1 MLFIII
7 LKRKI
12 KMLDIRNLTLEQIKN
27 ILGVEDNR
35 SAIKW
40 LNDNGIALAQIGRK
54 YVVNQFLFEFK
65 QQQIAVE
72 ELKISYP
79 NCWFEIY
86 DANTPDKGMVQ
97 AISELYPKSN
107 VKKKK
112 TNKKENNL
120 IK

>member
-1 MLFIII
+1 M
-7 LKRKI
+7 
-12 KMLDIRNLTLEQIKN
+12 MLDTRNLTLEQIKN
-27 ILGVEDNR
+27 MLGLDDTR
-35 SAIKW
+35 SVKSW
-40 LNDNGIALAQIGRK
+40 LTENGIPFSQIGRK
-54 YVVNQFLFEFK
+54 YVVNQFMFELK
-65 QQQIAVE
+65 QQQLAVE

-97 AISELYPKSN
+97 AISELYPKSS

-112 TNKKENNL
+112 INNKENNL